1 MDVPR
6 VFTATLLTGNVTL
19 ASSYLGELL
28 MSNSQ
33 YNRPTGG
40 PEHFQTPQSQ
50 PSAPGGQPHPPAPV
64 QQYNN
69 QAQYQPSP
77 APQPYGQPQAR
88 YAAPVSNANPNLQ
101 VQAAE
106 SIGAWMLTLFL
117 ISIPIVG
124 LVYLLVVAF
133 GGSVAESKKNFARAA
148 LIWQLIAI
156 GLVILIAIVTGGAI
170 FSIFAGI
177 ANA

>member
-1 MDVPR
+1 
-6 VFTATLLTGNVTL
+6 
-19 ASSYLGELL
+19 

-33 YNRPTGG
+33 YHG
-40 PEHFQTPQSQ
+40 PNAGPQYFQTPQSQ
-50 PSAPGGQPHPPAPV
+50 PSAPGGMPPQPAPV
-64 QQYNN
+64 QPYNS

-77 APQPYGQPQAR
+77 APLQYGQPHAG

-117 ISIPIVG
+117 ISIPLVG
-124 LVYLLVVAF
+124 LIYLLVVAF

-148 LIWQLIAI
+148 LIWQLIGI
-156 GLVILIAIVTGGAI
+156 GLVIIIAIVTGGAV

-177 ANA
+177 ANS

>member
-1 MDVPR
+1 MSDSQ
-6 VFTATLLTGNVTL
+6 FT
-19 ASSYLGELL
+19 
-28 MSNSQ
+28 
-33 YNRPTGG
+33 RPTEGAQ
-40 PEHFQTPQSQ
+40 HFQTPQSQ
-50 PSAPGGQPHPPAPV
+50 PSAPGGQPYPPAPV
-64 QQYNN
+64 QHYNN

-77 APQPYGQPQAR
+77 APQPYGQPQAG
-88 YAAPVSNANPNLQ
+88 YTAPVSNANPNLQ

-117 ISIPIVG
+117 IGIPFVG
-124 LVYLLVVAF
+124 LIYLLVVAF

-148 LIWQLIAI
+148 LIWQLILI